1 MTYEDMTFEER
12 FYRSLTDEELQRA
25 ITMGGLDSYGKR
37 CQQELDR
44 RHQEQNEI
52 TSL

>member
-1 MTYEDMTFEER
+1 MTFEER
-12 FYRSLTDEELQRA
+12 YYRSLTDEELERHA
-25 ITMGGLDSYGKR
+25 KFGGLESYKKR
-37 CQQELDR
+37 CQQERDR